1 MENKMNI
8 KDVYWK
14 CKRILRRHKETISR
28 AISYTLI
35 AVLVVAVAYAAFS
48 VYKSDLRRAEIAN
61 QEKDKTTIKATTKYN
76 YGEPGFNKV
85 SENDSLILE
94 ADFTTGEICVTE
106 KASGMKWY
114 SNPQDRSEDKNAK
127 NMAKL
132 NSQLHIKFINLDK
145 GIEVDM
151 DNYAGSIRKGRM
163 EHELVEN
170 GVKFTFGFPV
180 ANVYI
185 PVQYTLTDDGFQAEI
200 LTGEI
205 KGVGSNPFMVV
216 SISLLPYFGSGG
228 MQDDGYLFV
237 PDGSGALIDFNNNK
251 PTSQEYNGQIY
262 GENPAI
268 TKTAQ
273 STVQQQVKLPVF
285 GAKVNDHAF
294 FGVVVSGEQC
304 SSVLAAPSLLD
315 SSYNHVYTRAILR
328 EHSLKYN
335 KGNHWGREDS
345 HSLDYSNELTEGE
358 GYAVRYFFLNGEDA
372 NYNGMSKFYKN
383 YLKQGNLIKDSQL
396 ADKKYVVLDL
406 IGAVSIEKYVVGIKM
421 PVVTA
426 LTTYNEV
433 REIVKELKAKGVEN
447 LIINYIGALDSG
459 LNNKIYNAV
468 SPESVLGSKKE
479 FKAMI
484 EYLKSEN
491 VLLFLESNP
500 VDIYNDGNGYTGNGD
515 SAKTFFDKYAFQY
528 QYELD
533 INKNIEATRW
543 RLMRPRL
550 ASEVAVSFAES
561 AKKWNVEQVSLAKIG
576 EYLYSDHSEDNKTT
590 KKEVLTLWKDTL
602 ASINEKSQYLM
613 LHGGN
618 AYCAAYA
625 DVLTNVSD
633 CFSDFDVQDQS
644 IPFYHMVFQDDILL
658 TADGLNTTVDY
669 EYAFLKALETG
680 SSLKFNLIYGDVSSL
695 VGTEYN
701 TMVSYSYEYW
711 KDVVIEKYAELQ
723 KVAAQFAGK
732 EIVKHEQ
739 LTADVALTVYESGEL
754 IINYGDEAYTY
765 RDQQVAPGSYLVIAG
780 GAQ

>member
-61 QEKDKTTIKATTKYN
+61 QDKDKTTIKATTKYN

-433 REIVKELKAKGVEN
+433 CEIVKELKAKGVEN

-561 AKKWNVEQVSLAKIG
+561 AKKWNVDQISMAKIG
-576 EYLYSDHSEDNKTT
+576 EYLYSDHSEDNKTS

-602 ASINEKSQYLM
+602 ANIDEKSQYLM

>member
-433 REIVKELKAKGVEN
+433 CEIVKELKAKGVEN